1 MAETKNIRI
10 YVSSALVGKVVL
22 RLDQT
27 VGDLKKSISNLIDID
42 LRLFRLESPVLRGRP
57 DSYLLE
63 DVLVGHNDV
72 LDRVHVVVPPSPQ
85 PGGGKRRR
93 RKSTRK
99 KRRSTRKKRKSKRK
113 TKKTRRR

>member
-1 MAETKNIRI
+1 MAETKNIKI
-10 YVSSALVGKVVL
+10 YVRSALVGEVKL
-22 RLDQT
+22 GTNQT
-27 VGDLKKSISNLIDID
+27 VGDLKISIANILGKGPGE
-42 LRLFRLESPVLRGRP
+42 FVLESPVLRGRP

-63 DVLVGHNDV
+63 DVLVGHNNV

-113 TKKTRRR
+113 TKTRRR

>member
-1 MAETKNIRI
+1 MARMINIKI
-10 YVSSALVGKVVL
+10 YVRSALVGEVKL
-22 RLDQT
+22 GTNQT

-63 DVLVGHNDV
+63 DVLVGHNNV